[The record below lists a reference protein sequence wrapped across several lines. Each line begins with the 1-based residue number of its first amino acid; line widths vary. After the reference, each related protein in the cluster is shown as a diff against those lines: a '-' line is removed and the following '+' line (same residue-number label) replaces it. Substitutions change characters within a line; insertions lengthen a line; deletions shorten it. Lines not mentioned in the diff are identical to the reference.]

1 MSQLNADSRGAVQEG
16 RAAPNVLTKNKSA
29 QSTTPAPR
37 ESGCYHVFA
46 ETRLIAVCD
55 TLSKAVSSIPKNSDY
70 AHIFNEEK
78 EEVFFFKKGKLNG
91 EIDNKE

>member
-1 MSQLNADSRGAVQEG
+1 MWVDKINADSRGAVQEG
-16 RAAPNVLTKNKSA
+16 RSRSNVLTNLA
-29 QSTTPAPR
+29 QSATPAPR
-37 ESGCYHVFA
+37 ESDCYHVFA

-55 TLSKAVSSIPKNSDY
+55 TLSKAISSIPKNSDY